1 MNHQQEAEEVIKL
14 KREVTN
20 ILNGKPTD
28 LVMKALAFTVAEV
41 VIGSV
46 KSEIDALHATGDIF
60 QAALNKLQL
69 YNETVGFGVPEGQTV
84 Q

>member
-1 MNHQQEAEEVIKL
+1 MKHQKEAEEVIKL

-20 ILNGKPTD
+20 VLNGKPTD

-60 QAALNKLQL
+60 QAALTKLQL